1 MISSTVPLNRPETP
15 HKLYLF
21 NVLFKLG
28 LVWVISHILYI
39 LLCHLG
45 NGQHTCWVV
54 EQVVH
59 RRVHTSSYDN
69 IPKIYIY
76 TYRIHVLLYQLNNH
90 DGIINSSHHIF
101 GNFHNDL
108 IYAFFA
114 KSFKSQIIKYRY
126 IEIIFFIIFYEKLFK
141 SQKITGC
148 TIL

>member
-1 MISSTVPLNRPETP
+1 MISSTVPLNWPETP
-15 HKLYLF
+15 HILYLF

-45 NGQHTCWVV
+45 NRKHTCWVV

-59 RRVHTSSYDN
+59 RRVHTPSYNN
-69 IPKIYIY
+69 ISKIYNYIHLPNTRVALPTKYPSSIAAIIY
-76 TYRIHVLLYQLNNH
+76 LV
-90 DGIINSSHHIF
+90 IF
-101 GNFHNDL
+101 TM
-108 IYAFFA
+108 IYFSLFSQ

-126 IEIIFFIIFYEKLFK
+126 IEITFFIIFYEKLFK